1 MFYGSLKRNDDQEGR
16 MQIPLVLIRGTR
28 RNAVDLT
35 SNDNDPSIPC
45 REPTE
50 SSPSS
55 DALLL
60 PATVYRPEP
69 KVTAEPTESLPTF
82 DLSLLPASTYQP
94 TPKVMNESVES
105 PPSSDLLL
113 LPATTYRP
121 PPRVRV
127 LKPSSEV
134 NVLPPTRPE
143 RELLLPTTYQAP
155 RRKGMEGPSSSDEC
169 RLHSQASG
177 SSQETPVPPPMRPR
191 ENRPVVDPRRW
202 VRAREAFI
210 RGETLDG
217 LNLELNQRAARLP
230 ESDRVPTPE
239 PQRLPEN
246 DSVPTPE
253 SPRPLRP
260 RSRPLGERPD
270 NLALLISGQLTVND
284 ISRSPSLPSPG
295 IPRSPSVQELISRRA
310 SNTVFT
316 ELRVDV
322 SQLSPALQSALGDTS
337 PRFDDKMKLLLGEPK
352 SEEES
357 GSEKEDKS
365 LEPPSVS
372 EPGPSEAAR
381 DDDQS
386 LYSSHDPA
394 EEESLDAQE
403 DTSEFYEHALA
414 GPYENLPESESPL
427 VGHLNQDDLDL
438 MDLFPLP
445 PSIRRASRGAI
456 GSSRRAGQFW
466 TPADFETGQGGDN
479 WSPFTAEEGMEVMED
494 STSQYSIAGEQSRPF
509 SRSSQAEQPERSS
522 SVNHVSFEPF
532 SSKQT
537 ATLPSCHQDDPEQG
551 QEQAVVGGES
561 TRRKLQKKSSKKH
574 LLEPK
579 QATDKTNE
587 RRILRRVKS
596 FFTGKKGDRS
606 SAGVE
611 TPS

>member
-1 MFYGSLKRNDDQEGR
+1 
-16 MQIPLVLIRGTR
+16 MQIPLVLIRGTP
-28 RNAVDLT
+28 RNAVDST
-35 SNDNDPSIPC
+35 SNDKDPSIPR
-45 REPTE
+45 REPAE

-60 PATVYRPEP
+60 PTTVYRPEP
-69 KVTAEPTESLPTF
+69 KVTTEPTESLPTF
-82 DLSLLPASTYQP
+82 DLSLLPATTYQP
-94 TPKVMNESVES
+94 TPKVTNESVES

-143 RELLLPTTYQAP
+143 RELLLPTPNQPP
-155 RRKGMEGPSSSDEC
+155 RHKGMEGPSSSDEG

-177 SSQETPVPPPMRPR
+177 SSQEAPVPPPMRSR
-191 ENRPVVDPRRW
+191 ENRPAVDPRRW

-210 RGETLDG
+210 RGETLEG

-239 PQRLPEN
+239 P
-246 DSVPTPE
+246 
-253 SPRPLRP
+253 PRPLRP

-284 ISRSPSLPSPG
+284 ISRSPTLLSPG

-310 SNTVFT
+310 SNAVFT

-357 GSEKEDKS
+357 GSEKEEKS

-381 DDDQS
+381 YDDQS

-427 VGHLNQDDLDL
+427 VGHLDQDDLDL

-445 PSIRRASRGAI
+445 PRIRRASRGAI

-494 STSQYSIAGEQSRPF
+494 STSQHSIAGEQSRPF

-551 QEQAVVGGES
+551 QEQAVVGGGS

-574 LLEPK
+574 VLEPK

-611 TPS
+611 TPC